1 MWNEEK
7 SVGLTRICTLAFMAL
22 LIAVVATAPWLISWF
37 ISISRAPLEGSPPLF
52 IATIYLFMATIYI
65 GALPAG
71 YLLHNLWLLLGGIE
85 AGQVFTLANVERL
98 RRISWCCFTG
108 AGLALASA
116 WYYSPWLI
124 VFVAAAFMG
133 LIVRV
138 VKNLVAQAASMKDEI
153 DHTI

>member
-1 MWNEEK
+1 MWNEGK
-7 SVGLTRICTLAFMAL
+7 SVGLTRICTLAFMFL
-22 LIAVVATAPWLISWF
+22 LIAVVATAPWLTNWF
-37 ISISRAPLEGSPPLF
+37 ISISRAPLEGSQP
-52 IATIYLFMATIYI
+52 LFMATIYT

-71 YLLHNLWLLLGGIE
+71 YLLFNLWLLLSRIE
-85 AGQVFTLANVERL
+85 AGQVFTSTNVERL

-108 AGLALASA
+108 AGLALVSA

-124 VFVAAAFMG
+124 VFVSAAFMG

-138 VKNLVAQAASMKDEI
+138 VKNLVAQAVSMKDEI

>member
-22 LIAVVATAPWLISWF
+22 LIAVVATAPWLTSWF
-37 ISISRAPLEGSPPLF
+37 ISISRAPLEGSQPLF
-52 IATIYLFMATIYI
+52 MVTIYT

-71 YLLHNLWLLLGGIE
+71 YLLFNLWLLLGGIK
-85 AGQVFTLANVERL
+85 AGQIFTLANVERL
-98 RRISWCCFTG
+98 RRISWSCFAG
-108 AGLALASA
+108 AGLALVSA

-124 VFVAAAFMG
+124 VFVSAAFMG